1 MQFHN
6 FCAVIIIQQIDS
18 YITMVVKRFQADTGR
33 EHDALGMMKGSATR
47 YALHGLVNI
56 QPR

>member
-1 MQFHN
+1 M
-6 FCAVIIIQQIDS
+6 IIIQQIDS

-56 QPR
+56 QPSKMT